1 MATAPADGS
10 ADKTM
15 MIDFH
20 THILP
25 GVDDGARSE
34 EESIAMLRRQRRSGV
49 DRICLTPHF
58 YPGHQTLEGFL
69 DQRTEAWERLCR
81 SMEGESFPELR
92 LGAEVHYSPDI
103 LQMDLRQLTL
113 GDTDYLLLELP
124 HGRYPAYIVQ
134 VIQKMMEEGLTPIL
148 AHVERFPYFRKDP
161 SLLKRLI
168 DLGALGQVS
177 ADSIHLKLDKGFA
190 KACLGCGL
198 AQLVGSDA
206 HNMEDRR
213 PCMEEVTKLPEP
225 MIRQIET
232 FSQCLWEN
240 EVPPMVR
247 TTLPK
252 KNFFGKYS

>member
-1 MATAPADGS
+1 
-10 ADKTM
+10 M

-25 GVDDGARSE
+25 GVDDGAGNE
-34 EESIAMLRRQRRSGV
+34 EESLALLRLQRSSGV

-58 YPGHQTLEGFL
+58 YPGRQTLEEFL
-69 DQRTEAWERLCR
+69 EKRDEAWNRLRRCT
-81 SMEGESFPELR
+81 EGESFPAFR

-103 LQMDLRQLTL
+103 LQMDLRRLTL

-134 VIQKMMEEGLTPIL
+134 VIQKLMEGGLTPIL

-177 ADSIHLKLDKGFA
+177 ADVLNLRMDKGFA
-190 KACLGCGL
+190 KACLSCGL
-198 AQLVGSDA
+198 AHIVGSDA
-206 HNMEDRR
+206 HNTTDRR
-213 PCMEEVTKLPEP
+213 PCMEAVRCLPEHLQKE
-225 MIRQIET
+225 IKIFGEAV
-232 FSQCLWEN
+232 WDN
-240 EVPPMVR
+240 EMPPFVH
-247 TTLPK
+247 TSVPK
-252 KNFFGKYS
+252 KNLFGHY

>member
-1 MATAPADGS
+1 MATAPTDGS

-34 EESIAMLRRQRRSGV
+34 EESIAMLRRQRRSAV

-81 SMEGESFPELR
+81 CMEGETFPELR

-177 ADSIHLKLDKGFA
+177 ADTLHLRLDKGFS
-190 KACLGCGL
+190 KACLYCGL
-198 AQLVGSDA
+198 AHVVGSDA
-206 HNMEDRR
+206 HNTTDRK
-213 PCMEEVTKLPEP
+213 PCMGEVQQLPE
-225 MIRQIET
+225 QLQQEIEI
-232 FSQCLWEN
+232 FGEAVWDN
-240 EVPPMVR
+240 EMPPYFR
-247 TTLPK
+247 TSIPK
-252 KNFFGKYS
+252 KNLFGHY